1 MNYTDLLTHTT
12 KLKRQVFMASLTSCQ
27 IFQIFKLNFMS
38 TATITAQDINKL
50 RQATGAGMMDCR
62 KALTEAGGDF
72 EAAIDWLRKQG
83 QKVAAKRSDREA
95 KEGVV
100 IAKTTADN
108 KTGFIVTISCETD
121 FVSKNA
127 DFVAF
132 SQSIADAAVANNV
145 KSAEELN
152 NVVVNGSKVSDLIND
167 KLASIGEKIG
177 IARFERIDA
186 PYVASYIHGAYRM
199 GVLVGFN
206 KETGDAGKDIAMQI
220 AAMNPVA
227 VDPSSVPADV
237 VARERA
243 IVMEQMKQDP
253 KMAGKPEEMMSKIA
267 EGKLNAFFKES
278 TLNAQAYVKDSSKS
292 VGDYLKTVDP
302 ELKVIEFKRVAVG

>member
-1 MNYTDLLTHTT
+1 MEARINLTPDC
-12 KLKRQVFMASLTSCQ
+12 L
-27 IFQIFKLNFMS
+27 IIKLNLMS

-62 KALTEAGGDF
+62 KALTETGGDF

-108 KTGFIVTISCETD
+108 KTGFIITISCETD

-132 SQSIADAAVANNV
+132 AQGISDAAVKNNV
-145 KSAEELN
+145 KSADELN
-152 NVVVNGSKVSDLIND
+152 EVKINGAKVSDLIND

-177 IARFERIDA
+177 IARFERVEA

-206 KETGDAGKDIAMQI
+206 KEAGEAGKDIAMQI

-227 VDPSSVPADV
+227 VDANSVPADV
-237 VARERA
+237 VKREKD

-253 KMAGKPEEMMSKIA
+253 KMAGKSEEMMSKIA

-278 TLNAQAYVKDSSKS
+278 TLTAQVFVKDNSKT
-292 VGDYLKTVDP
+292 VGDYLKSAGSD
-302 ELKVIEFKRVAVG
+302 LKVIEFKRVALG

>member
-1 MNYTDLLTHTT
+1 
-12 KLKRQVFMASLTSCQ
+12 
-27 IFQIFKLNFMS
+27 MS

-62 KALTEAGGDF
+62 KALTETGGDF

-108 KTGFIVTISCETD
+108 KTGLIVTISCETD

-132 SQSIADAAVANNV
+132 AQSIADAAVSNDV
-145 KSAEELN
+145 KSVEELN
-152 NVVVNGSKVSDLIND
+152 EVTINGSKVSDMIND

-177 IARFERIDA
+177 VARFERVDA

-199 GVLVGFN
+199 GVLVAFD
-206 KETGDAGKDIAMQI
+206 KEAGDAGKDIAMQI

-227 VDPSSVPADV
+227 VDANSVPADV
-237 VARERA
+237 VKREKD

-253 KMAGKPEEMMSKIA
+253 KMAGKTEEMMSKIA

-278 TLNAQAYVKDSSKS
+278 TLTAQAFVKDNSKS
-292 VGDYLKTVDP
+292 VGDYLKSSGDI
-302 ELKVIEFKRVAVG
+302 KVIAFKRVALG